1 MSASSTGF
9 GSLVR
14 EAVSLGLGR
23 RASWVWGSAF
33 VLSLVVAL
41 VLTPHLAV
49 SLVDVGVDVDPKFG
63 PAPQLFE
70 RADEDLLPLPEFSR
84 VAQRYCVK
92 GTHRYHTRVPRSAL
106 GQLVLD
112 VGDNESSRV
121 QRLFIATWN
130 PRIFYGPKGRPDY
143 QSWRGAHE
151 VWEALPLGTG
161 QVELPPLGDVER
173 GGSKTFVALALL
185 ALILIGCSLVVV
197 SVLLRS
203 AQWLRRNRI
212 QSDGL
217 GPFSWRLILCFT
229 LPALPIWFFYLAC
242 YFPGNGSLDVDAQWA
257 QAKGLA
263 PLSNAH
269 PAFHTLSLR
278 WLSSIWDSPA
288 AVALAQ
294 ISCMAALLGYAYSLL
309 WRARVPRPAILV
321 AYALTIL
328 SPRVGFMSILL
339 WKDLPYSVMCVA
351 LAVLLTHFLLEPKL
365 RERRAFWIALTLAL
379 TLVPSFRHN
388 GFLVTL
394 GVGALLPFAFWHTR
408 RQMFITLIATALLLA
423 FSRVMVEHGYKVK
436 FGDRYFS
443 RNNVI
448 LLNALLAHQDV
459 PLSPDET
466 ALLDEALGLESLRF
480 DYEWWDYDRPP
491 EGENM
496 RWRHYSVESMKAS
509 EKELF
514 ALSSSL
520 AMRYASYA
528 LRYFGAS
535 TNLPY
540 TIFPERKRAF
550 RKIAMFSIAGHE
562 HEPIFEGGMEFL
574 DEFYLWTAEDRNS
587 WAFWRTGWHLYLT
600 LAVLILVL
608 VKRRDPRWILVFL
621 GFYLNTL
628 SLTLALASPHVR
640 YQFPLA
646 LGTGFLFCL
655 AFLPSSRADQ
665 LDGGQAEPPS
675 P

>member
-1 MSASSTGF
+1 MSASSTGL

-23 RASWVWGSAF
+23 RASWVWGA
-33 VLSLVVAL
+33 VIMLAL
-41 VLTPHLAV
+41 VIASILSMRLAE
-49 SLVDVGVDVDPKFG
+49 SLIDVGVDVDPKFG

-70 RADEDLLPLPEFSR
+70 RAGDKLLPLPELAR
-84 VAQRYCVK
+84 VGQRYCAK
-92 GTHRYHTRVPRSAL
+92 GTHRYHTRIPRSAL

-112 VGDNESSRV
+112 VGENESSRV

-130 PRIFYGPKGRPDY
+130 PRIFYGASGRPEY

-151 VWEALPLGTG
+151 VWQPLPLGTG
-161 QVELPPLGDVER
+161 QVELPPLGEFER
-173 GGSKTFVALALL
+173 GGARTFAALALL
-185 ALILIGCSLVVV
+185 ALFLTGSALTCI
-197 SVLLRS
+197 SVLLCAFR
-203 AQWLRRNRI
+203 WLRRNDIR
-212 QSDGL
+212 SEGL
-217 GPFSWRLILCFT
+217 APFSWRPALFFA
-229 LPALPIWFFYLAC
+229 LPALPIWLFYLAS
-242 YFPGNGSLDVDAQWA
+242 YFPGTGSLDVDAQWA

-269 PAFHTLSLR
+269 PAFHTLTLR
-278 WLSSIWDSPA
+278 WLSSVWDSPA

-294 ISCMAALLGYAYSLL
+294 IFCMAALLGYAFSLL
-309 WRARVPRPAILV
+309 WRTRVPRPAILV
-321 AYALTIL
+321 AYVLTIL

-351 LAVLLTHFLLEPKL
+351 LAVLLAHLLLAPKL

-394 GVGALLPFAFWHTR
+394 GVGALLPLAFWHLR
-408 RQMFITLIATALLLA
+408 RQMLIVLVSTVVLLGFI
-423 FSRVMVEHGYKVK
+423 RVMVEHGYKVE

-459 PLSPDET
+459 PLTPEEAALIDET
-466 ALLDEALGLESLRF
+466 LGLETLRV

-496 RWRHYSVESMKAS
+496 RWRHYSVESMKAA
-509 EKELF
+509 EEELF

-520 AMRYASYA
+520 ALRYASYA

-540 TIFPERKRAF
+540 TVFAEPKRAF
-550 RKIAMFSIAGHE
+550 RKIAMFPIAGHP
-562 HEPIFEGGMEFL
+562 HEPLIDGGMELL
-574 DEFYLWTAEDRNS
+574 DELYKWTAEDRNS

-600 LAVLILVL
+600 LATLVVVL
-608 VKRRDPRWILVFL
+608 VRRRDPRWILVFL

-640 YQFPLA
+640 YQFPLV
-646 LGTGFLFCL
+646 LGTGFLVCL
-655 AFLPSSRADQ
+655 AFLPRSRVERV
-665 LDGGQAEPPS
+665 DGQHEQPPTT
-675 P
+675 